1 MTAMNIGTLARLTGA
16 KADTIRY
23 YERIG
28 LLPAPARTAGNHRVY
43 GQEHLAR
50 LAFVRG
56 ARRLGFT
63 LDEVREMIALGGHAN
78 RSCAD
83 IHAVAQR
90 HLDAVDAR
98 IADLNR
104 LRNELAHL
112 VDQCEG
118 GEVRRCGVLDALPHL
133 TMAGEGDQGADQGQP
148 P

>member
-1 MTAMNIGTLARLTGA
+1 MNIGTLARLTGA

-50 LAFVRG
+50 LGFVRG

-83 IHAVAQR
+83 IHAVARR

-104 LRNELAHL
+104 LRDELAHL
-112 VDQCEG
+112 VGQCEG
-118 GEVRRCGVLDALPHL
+118 GSVERCGVLESLPYL
-133 TMAGEGDQGADQGQP
+133 SMERVGEAGTDQGQP